1 MSLNYKYLLLALCAV
16 LFSCQPS
23 TEKKETT
30 DMSTDKFT
38 GAKGEVKIMTLDPG
52 HFHAA
57 LVQKY
62 DYEAVDPIVDVFA
75 PDSPDVDGHLNR
87 IKGFNTRAEN
97 PTHWEEKVYRGDD
110 FFEKMIAE
118 KPGNVVVIAGNN
130 AKKTEYIRD
139 AVAAG
144 INVLADKPMI
154 ITPEKFDMLKLAFKT
169 AEDNGVLLYDIMTE
183 RHEVTTILQKTLS
196 QTPSVFGQLEVG
208 SPDNPAVTKESV
220 HHFFKYVSGNPLVR
234 PAWFFNVAKQGE
246 GIVDVNTHLVDL
258 IQWECFPEQIID
270 YKNDIEITS
279 AKRWPTE
286 LTPSMFNRVTGLDGY
301 PEELLGDV
309 KNDSILHVY
318 SNGEINYKIKGI
330 NAKASVIWN
339 YEAPEGAKD
348 THYSIM
354 RGTKANL
361 VIRQGEAQGY
371 KPKLYVEPVGDI
383 DLTEFEN
390 ELQKAVD
397 QINESYDGASLEK
410 SDDGW
415 IIVIPDKYKLG
426 HEAHFTQV
434 TKKYLGYLKEGKL
447 PAWEVPNMLAKYYT
461 TTQAFIKSKE

>member
-1 MSLNYKYLLLALCAV
+1 MSLNYKYSLLAICAV

-30 DMSTDKFT
+30 DMPTDKFT

-57 LVQKY
+57 LVQKFNL
-62 DYEAVDPIVDVFA
+62 DQVDPVVDVFA
-75 PDSPDVDGHLNR
+75 PAGPDVDGHLNR

-154 ITPEKFDMLKLAFKT
+154 ITPGKFDMLKQAFKT
-169 AEDNGVLLYDIMTE
+169 AEDDGVLLYDIMTE

-234 PAWFFNVAKQGE
+234 PAWFFNVAKQGK

-330 NAKASVIWN
+330 N
-339 YEAPEGAKD
+339 EAPEGAKD

-361 VIRQGEAQGY
+361 VIRQGEEQGY

-390 ELQKAVD
+390 ELKNAVD
-397 QINESYDGASLEK
+397 QINKSYDGASLEK

-415 IIVIPDKYKLG
+415 IVVIPDKYKLG
-426 HEAHFTQV
+426 HESHFTQV
-434 TKKYLGYLKEGKL
+434 TEKYLGYLKDGKL
-447 PAWEVPNMLAKYYT
+447 PEWEVPNMLAKYYT